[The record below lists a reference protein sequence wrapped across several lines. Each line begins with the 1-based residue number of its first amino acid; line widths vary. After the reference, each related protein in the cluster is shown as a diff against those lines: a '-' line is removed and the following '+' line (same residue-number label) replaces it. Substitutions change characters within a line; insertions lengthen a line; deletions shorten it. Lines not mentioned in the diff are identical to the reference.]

1 MSRRLPSS
9 ERTRLDPFVIAT
21 GDASPRDQ
29 RDLMERPFFSLAK
42 SRRTVPILYEAGA
55 VRVEVFAVPE
65 HGMATIWDADILIW
79 AAGQIVEAENLGL
92 ATSRFLR
99 FTPYHLLTA
108 IGRETGASDYKLL
121 KAALTRLQ
129 STSIR
134 TTIRNGEHWRRHQ
147 FSWVNEWEELT
158 RLDGRVEGME
168 LVLPDWFYR
177 GVIDRSLVLAIDA
190 DYFRLKG
197 GIERWLYRVARKHAG
212 RQPQGWVFDLHH
224 LHEKSGSLARVSDF
238 ALQIRRIAKRQPL
251 PGYRLGIERD
261 GRREMLRFLPA
272 SLSTGLVDKVVE
284 TVGRSH
290 ARPFGRSHA
299 NPSGDHT
306 QKPQLTLWPETTIPS
321 LNLES
326 NSNTNF
332 EGRAREVENLIRD
345 TARSLSIAAKKS
357 APFAL
362 SAPQNPNKSDD
373 ADAPS
378 SDPPRL
384 PLDPPGGGR

>member
-1 MSRRLPSS
+1 MSRRLPNS

-21 GDASPRDQ
+21 GEASPRDQ

-42 SRRTVPILYEAGA
+42 SRRTVPILYEAGS
-55 VRVEVFAVPE
+55 VRVEVFAVAE

-92 ATSRFLR
+92 STSRFLR

-158 RLDGRVEGME
+158 RHDGRVEGME

-177 GVIDRSLVLAIDA
+177 GVVDRSLVLAIDPA
-190 DYFRLKG
+190 YFRLKG

-212 RQPQGWVFDLHH
+212 RQPQGWVFDVPH

-238 ALQIRRIAKRQPL
+238 ALQIRRIAIRQPL

-261 GRREMLRFLPA
+261 GRREMLRIMPA
-272 SLSTGLVDKVVE
+272 PLSTGPMGKAVE
-284 TVGRSH
+284 AIGRSHARTVGRSH
-290 ARPFGRSHA
+290 AD
-299 NPSGDHT
+299 PSGDHT
-306 QKPQLTLWPETTIPS
+306 QKPQLTLWPDATIPA

-326 NSNTNF
+326 NNKSNF
-332 EGRAREVENLIRD
+332 EGRARDVEKLIRN
-345 TARSLSIAAKKS
+345 TARNLSIGAKKS
-357 APFAL
+357 GQFGLQAPFPTAT
-362 SAPQNPNKSDD
+362 SDRGD
-373 ADAPS
+373 SPETATS
-378 SDPPRL
+378 RL
-384 PLDPPGGGR
+384 PLAPRGGRG